1 MKKSQTAFA
10 VLALLVLA
18 VLVQGVS
25 GAAPN
30 GPPVKVDGRGGI
42 TWVGGDATTYDTDFM
57 IHAVQ
62 HDPVTG
68 AASGTISVRTE
79 ARDAPGT
86 AIFWRV
92 AVTHLFVRGSG
103 GFGVAGVI
111 RATNSPL
118 GDTGRVGDALAL
130 LGSASAGSGDTIF
143 MYPIPYLEDALGAA
157 RSGGGL
163 GSVSPTWGGVTI
175 R

>member
-1 MKKSQTAFA
+1 MKGTTAFA

-18 VLVQGVS
+18 VLVQGAS

-42 TWVGGDATTYDTDFM
+42 TWVGGDSTTYDTNFM

-62 HDPVTG
+62 LDPQTG
-68 AASGTISVRTE
+68 AAAGTIYARTE

-86 AIFWRV
+86 AIWWRV
-92 AVTHLFVRGSG
+92 GVTHLFTGWSG

-111 RATNSPL
+111 TATNSPP
-118 GDTGRVGDALAL
+118 GGTGEVGDALAL
-130 LGSASAGSGDTIF
+130 GGSAAAESDDAIF
-143 MYPIPYLEDALGAA
+143 IYILPYLEDALGAA
-157 RSGGGL
+157 RGGAL
-163 GSVSPTWGGVTI
+163 SSATLTWGDVTI